1 MAVDAAVTRGRA
13 GTKYS
18 GKKPDR
24 GSEDCRRSQINST
37 FAFNPCPR
45 HYLKVRNVLIMQVL
59 VVLVV
64 FLLSL
69 DCLGFS
75 WPRQTKET
83 MVDDSETSIPEG
95 LSSLGGLDRS
105 SLCVTLIHVKTVCSI
120 AENSVL
126 CVSVLVRHMSFLT
139 VLISATPYY
148 IIRSV
153 GVIFA

>member
-1 MAVDAAVTRGRA
+1 MGVPVQSIPAKSLIGVRKIAAGPKSIQPLLSILVHVIT
-13 GTKYS
+13 
-18 GKKPDR
+18 
-24 GSEDCRRSQINST
+24 
-37 FAFNPCPR
+37 
-45 HYLKVRNVLIMQVL
+45 LKARNVLIMQVL

-83 MVDDSETSIPEG
+83 MDDDSETSIPEG

-126 CVSVLVRHMSFLT
+126 CVSVLVRLMSFLT